1 MIVITTLSE
10 EEEIFL
16 LEVIRKLIINITF
29 SLCKCDF
36 REILHG
42 KQLNNVNRA
51 IRRTIGGLQNSHS
64 DV

>member
-29 SLCKCDF
+29 LESKEKQKYQRMLL
-36 REILHG
+36 IGLMYVLIG
-42 KQLNNVNRA
+42 K
-51 IRRTIGGLQNSHS
+51 
-64 DV
+64 